1 MLNSILYSFVP
12 RSLQH
17 ILLKSKLWKNN
28 ALIFREIKFFPLL
41 FVFSLVFPA
50 LAAVF
55 EGVGVGFLLGFLQNL
70 LDPGGEPFRTGLSWF
85 DKAILGIDTDQTSR
99 LLRISG
105 LVLCSTWIRGLL
117 SFWAELFQRKSQMA
131 LVNRLYKRVF
141 EQLQSLDLKF
151 FSQTKAG
158 EILNTMTAEVNQ
170 LQNAISAL
178 NALFSRGVVVLVY
191 LVISFLISWQL
202 SLISFLLFSLVSAAL
217 VNLNRRIRETSFL
230 VSKSRGQL
238 TSRASEFIA
247 GIRTVKAFSTQDFER
262 QRFYGASDQFS
273 DASVEI
279 YRRNAIVRPLADAL
293 GSTILIAMILVGTL
307 ALVPAQTLEMSA
319 LFTFLF
325 VLLRMVPAIQ
335 QLNGSLAV
343 MSLLRGSVDNIQA
356 LLRTEDKSYLENGTK
371 LFSGLTSGIK
381 INSIDFGYEPTE
393 LNLKQV
399 TVTIPKGSNV
409 ALVGASG
416 AGKSTLADLIVR
428 FYDPLTGVILFDDV
442 DLKDYDIFSIRSCI
456 AMVSQE
462 TFIFNATVRDNI
474 AYGLPERTDE
484 EVFQASRLANAEEFI
499 LDLPEGFGTV
509 LGDRGVRLS
518 GGQRQRI
525 AIARALLREP
535 DILILDEATS
545 ALDSVSEKLIQE
557 SIDVLSQG
565 RTVITIAHRLSTIE
579 NADKVIVM
587 DSGEIIEQGTYHEL
601 LSRKGKLWEY
611 HKMQNHVASKP
622 VPMA

>member
-1 MLNSILYSFVP
+1 MLNSIFYSFVP

-17 ILLKSKLWKNN
+17 VLLNSKLWKNN
-28 ALIFREIKFFPLL
+28 ALIFREIQFFPVL

-70 LDPGGEPFRTGLSWF
+70 LDPTGEPFQTGLSWF
-85 DKAILGIDTDQTSR
+85 DQSILGIDTDQTSR

-105 LVLCSTWIRGLL
+105 LVLCSTWIRALL
-117 SFWAELFQRKSQMA
+117 SFWAELFQRKSQMT

-141 EQLQSLDLKF
+141 EQLQSLDLQF

-178 NALFSRGVVVLVY
+178 NALFSRGVVVVVY

-202 SLISFLLFSLVSAAL
+202 SLISFCLFSLVSAAL

-230 VSKSRGQL
+230 VSKSRGKL
-238 TSRASEFIA
+238 TSRASEFIS
-247 GIRTVKAFSTQDFER
+247 GIRTVKAFSTQEFER
-262 QRFYGASDQFS
+262 RRFYSASDQFA

-307 ALVPAQTLEMSA
+307 ILVPAQTLEMSA

-343 MSLLRGSVDNIQA
+343 MSLLRGSIDNIQA
-356 LLRTEDKSYLENGTK
+356 LLRTEDKSYLENGAK
-371 LFSGLTSGIK
+371 QFSGLTSGIQ

-399 TVTIPKGSNV
+399 TATIPKGSNV

-428 FYDPLTGVILFDDV
+428 FYDPLTGGILFDDV
-442 DLKDYDIFSIRSCI
+442 DLKDYDISSIRSCI
-456 AMVSQE
+456 SMVSQE

-474 AYGLPERTDE
+474 AYGLPEKTDE

-499 LDLPEGFGTV
+499 LDLPEGFGTI

-545 ALDSVSEKLIQE
+545 ALDSVSERLIQE

-565 RTVITIAHRLSTIE
+565 KTVITIAHRLSTIE

-587 DSGEIIEQGTYHEL
+587 ESGEIVEQGTYQEL